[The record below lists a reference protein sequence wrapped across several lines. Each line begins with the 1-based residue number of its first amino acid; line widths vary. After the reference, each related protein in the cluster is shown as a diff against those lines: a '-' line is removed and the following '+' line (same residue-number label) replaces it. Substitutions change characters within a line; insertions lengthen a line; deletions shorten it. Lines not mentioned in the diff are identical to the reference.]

1 VCLNCSWLVSTNSA
15 SAGEKHQFQTETKQL
30 LDIVANAL
38 YTDRHVF
45 VRELISNSSDACEK
59 VRHRQ
64 VTGDGVIDA
73 DEDLS
78 IHLYTDDNDGT
89 LTIIDNG
96 IGMNRDEMI
105 QNLGTIAHSGSKKFV
120 DTLKAQSQ
128 ATTPGGSASNV
139 IGQFGVGFY
148 SAFMVADE
156 ISVFS
161 RSADPSQSEETL
173 WHSLGDGSYD
183 LQPATGVTR
192 GTKIV
197 LKLKDS
203 CRDFSNPSTI
213 EDIIKRYSNF
223 VNFPIFLNDTQVN
236 AVQALWTLNKSDV
249 TPQQYEEFYKYKAKA
264 YDKPMMTLHFAA
276 DAPIELKVL
285 LFVGQVNEVRTIS
298 QIVFEL
304 ASISHR
310 SSWSTSQP

>member
-1 VCLNCSWLVSTNSA
+1 M
-15 SAGEKHQFQTETKQL
+15 
-30 LDIVANAL
+30 ANAL

-59 VRHRQ
+59 VRHKL
-64 VTGDGVIDA
+64 VTGDEVVQAEG
-73 DEDLS
+73 DLS
-78 IHLYTDDNDGT
+78 IRLYTDDAQGT

-96 IGMNRDEMI
+96 IGMSREEMM
-105 QNLGTIAHSGSKKFV
+105 QNLGTIAHSGSKQFV
-120 DTLKAQSQ
+120 ETLKAQRDAAAS
-128 ATTPGGSASNV
+128 GGSASNV

-156 ISVFS
+156 INVFS
-161 RSADPSQSEETL
+161 RSADPTQDGETL
-173 WHSLGDGSYD
+173 WHSLGDGAYD
-183 LQPATGVTR
+183 LQEAAGMNR
-192 GTKIV
+192 GTKIE

-203 CRDFSNPSTI
+203 CRDFCNPSTV

-236 AVQALWTLNKSDV
+236 TVQALWTMPKSEV
-249 TPQQYEEFYKYKAKA
+249 SPEQYEEFYKYKAKA

-285 LFVGQVNEVRTIS
+285 LFVGQVNEVRVS
-298 QIVFEL
+298 V
-304 ASISHR
+304 
-310 SSWSTSQP
+310 